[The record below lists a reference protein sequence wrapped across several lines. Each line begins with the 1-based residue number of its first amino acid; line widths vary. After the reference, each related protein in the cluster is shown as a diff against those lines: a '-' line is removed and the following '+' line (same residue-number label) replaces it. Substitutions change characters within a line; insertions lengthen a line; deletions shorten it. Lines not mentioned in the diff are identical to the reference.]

1 MSELLF
7 LLLGL
12 LFGYLG
18 GWNLAH
24 GTVADECCRLG
35 GFYVGERVFKCVEV
49 IKNAD

>member
-1 MSELLF
+1 MIEAF
-7 LLLGL
+7 FFLLGL
-12 LFGYLG
+12 LLGCYG

-24 GTVADECCRLG
+24 GTVADECVRLG